1 MITRRRVNASLIRRR
16 NSRLL
21 TTIPVLLR
29 LTRIRRLRL
38 RMSKV
43 AVIRTSISLVRVFLH
58 LRTRRFRQHRLSSLS
73 VHVPHLHII
82 HLCILLLAE
91 TAAVVPTGHCWQC
104 ILIVR
109 LGRGIKVRI
118 LWFLLLL
125 LLLAIH
131 GCCGG
136 LILSILRELRDGR
149 RRLSVSLVTAV
160 VVVAAGCAAG
170 EAGEA
175 AAAAFKAAAEAAD

>member
-125 LLLAIH
+125 LAIH
-131 GCCGG
+131 GCRGG
-136 LILSILRELRDGR
+136 LILSILRELRDGG
-149 RRLSVSLVTAV
+149 RRLSVSLVTAM
-160 VVVAAGCAAG
+160 VVVAAGCAARK
-170 EAGEA
+170 AGEA